1 MLGYSTCFSEDRTE
15 VSRVQVHPDAASAD
29 THLEV
34 LAPLV
39 RRGLELGDIVA
50 VHVDGAPGRAGAPG
64 RGSTTPTRVFP
75 CGPCRRWGSGSAGA
89 DRAPARSYAPAVPRL
104 IAAIDQGTTSTR
116 CLLVDDDG
124 TVVAADQR
132 PHRQL
137 FPRPGWVEHDPEEI
151 WRTTEAVVAGALDAA
166 RATRRDLAAV
176 GITNQR
182 ETVVL
187 WDRRTG
193 RPVANAVVWQDA
205 RTADLCRRLAD
216 DGGPDRF
223 RARTGLPIAT
233 YFSGPKLRWLLDA
246 DPEVARRAAAGE
258 LAAGTIDTWL
268 AWHLLGGR
276 HVTDVTN
283 ASRTLLADLATG
295 DWADELCDA
304 VGVPRA
310 VLAEVRSSSEVLGP
324 CRGVLEGVPLA
335 GLLGDQHAAL
345 LGQACTE
352 PGEAKNTY
360 GTGSFLLLHTGTAP
374 VPSNAGLLTTPAA
387 RLGGAPTT
395 YALEGSI
402 AVTGALV
409 QWLRD
414 NLGIIGTA
422 ADVEALAATVDDCG
436 DVYVVPAFSGLFAPH
451 WRPDARGV
459 IVGLTRFATRAHL
472 ARAALEAV
480 AYQTREVLEAM
491 RLDAGAVIGGS
502 GLATVRVDGGM
513 VVNDLLLQI
522 QADISGLAISRPAV
536 TETTAL
542 GAADAAGLAVGVWS
556 GVDEIRRR
564 WREDRCFEPRWS
576 DDRREAGWA
585 RWQQA
590 VQRSLDWAG

>member
-1 MLGYSTCFSEDRTE
+1 
-15 VSRVQVHPDAASAD
+15 
-29 THLEV
+29 
-34 LAPLV
+34 
-39 RRGLELGDIVA
+39 
-50 VHVDGAPGRAGAPG
+50 
-64 RGSTTPTRVFP
+64 
-75 CGPCRRWGSGSAGA
+75 
-89 DRAPARSYAPAVPRL
+89 VPRL

-116 CLLVDDDG
+116 CLLVDDEG

-151 WRTTEAVVAGALDAA
+151 WRTTEAVVAGALEAA
-166 RATRRDLAAV
+166 GRTRRDLAAV

-182 ETVVL
+182 ETVLL

-193 RPVANAVVWQDA
+193 RPVTNAVVWQDV
-205 RTADLCRRLAD
+205 RTADLCRQLSE

-246 DPEVARRAAAGE
+246 DPDLARRAAAGD
-258 LAAGTIDTWL
+258 LAAGTIDSWL
-268 AWHLLGGR
+268 AWQLLGGR

-295 DWADELCDA
+295 TWDDGLCEA
-304 VGVPRA
+304 IGVPRA
-310 VLAEVRSSSEVLGP
+310 LLAEVRASSEDLGP

-345 LGQACTE
+345 LGQACTA

-360 GTGSFLLLHTGTAP
+360 GTGSFLLLHTGSTP
-374 VPSNAGLLTTPAA
+374 VASRAGLLTTPAA
-387 RLGGAPTT
+387 RFGAGPTT

-414 NLGIIGTA
+414 NLGIIESA
-422 ADVEALAATVDDCG
+422 ADVEALAASVDDSG

-459 IVGLTRFATRAHL
+459 IVGLTRFATKAHL

-491 RLDAGAVIGGS
+491 RRDAGALEI
-502 GLATVRVDGGM
+502 LRVDGGM
-513 VVNDLLLQI
+513 VVNDLLMQI
-522 QADISGLAISRPAV
+522 QADVTGLVVSRPVV

-542 GAADAAGLAVGVWS
+542 GAAYAAGLAVGVWS
-556 GVDEIRRR
+556 DVDELRRR
-564 WREDRCFEPRWS
+564 WREDRRFEPTWS

-590 VQRSLDWAG
+590 VERSLDWEA